1 MINRL
6 ELKTLAKEQIKGN
19 VGILFVIMLIAVG
32 ITLVASYV
40 PIFGFFATFVLTPA
54 FELSIMMIYLDMTHG
69 IKPVVSRVFDG
80 FYDLW
85 SVVKLYLISG
95 LFIFLWS
102 LLFVIPGIIKA
113 FSYSMAP
120 FILAENKGMPAL
132 EAIRRSKAMME
143 GHKTDAFVLYLSFI
157 GWMLLTYVTFGLS
170 LIWVGPYIIATYTN
184 FYNRIKGEVST
195 ASETV
200 SAVVEEP
207 IVIEAE
213 ASVEETDVE

>member
-19 VGILFVIMLIAVG
+19 IGILFVIMLIAGG
-32 ITLVASYV
+32 ISIAATYI
-40 PIFGFFATFVLTPA
+40 PIIGFFATFVLTPA
-54 FELSIMMIYLDMTHG
+54 FELSIMMIYLDMTRG

-102 LLFVIPGIIKA
+102 LLFVIPGIIKS

-184 FYNRIKGEVST
+184 FYNRIKREAPSAPEA
-195 ASETV
+195 ASV
-200 SAVVEEP
+200 VVEEP
-207 IVIEAE
+207 IVI
-213 ASVEETDVE
+213 

>member
-19 VGILFVIMLIAVG
+19 IGILFVIMLIACG
-32 ITLVASYV
+32 ISVAASYI
-40 PIFGFFATFVLTPA
+40 PIIGLFATFVLAPA
-54 FELSIMMIYLDMTHG
+54 FELSIMMIYLDMTRG

-85 SVVKLYLISG
+85 SVVKLYLLSG
-95 LFIFLWS
+95 LFITLWS

-120 FILAENKGMPAL
+120 FILAENKGMSAL
-132 EAIRRSKAMME
+132 EAIRRSRAMME
-143 GHKTDAFVLYLSFI
+143 GHKMDAFVLYLSFI
-157 GWMLLTYVTFGLS
+157 GWFILIYVTFGLAA
-170 LIWVGPYIIATYTN
+170 IWASPYIIATYAN

-195 ASETV
+195 PSETV
-200 SAVVEEP
+200 SSVAEEP

-213 ASVEETDVE
+213 VLSQEEDAE